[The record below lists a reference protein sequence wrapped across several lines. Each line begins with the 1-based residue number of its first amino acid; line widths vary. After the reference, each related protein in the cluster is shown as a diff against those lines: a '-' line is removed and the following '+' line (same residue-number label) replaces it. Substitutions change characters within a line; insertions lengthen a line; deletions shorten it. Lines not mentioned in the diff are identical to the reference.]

1 VVYRMLSS
9 PSISAPCSAA
19 RNPVAGAEARVRAPA
34 VAASGSPSVPQWWT
48 EGVTIV
54 LDDVVQFADQR
65 FGLFVGEFEGP
76 IPERGVVNQ
85 QPLVRRPGRAGA
97 G

>member
-1 VVYRMLSS
+1 M
-9 PSISAPCSAA
+9 
-19 RNPVAGAEARVRAPA
+19 G
-34 VAASGSPSVPQWWT
+34 T

-54 LDDVVQFADQR
+54 LDDAVQFADQR

-85 QPLVRRPGRAGA
+85 QPLVTRPGRAGA

>member
-1 VVYRMLSS
+1 M
-9 PSISAPCSAA
+9 PSRGQWC
-19 RNPVAGAEARVRAPA
+19 G
-34 VAASGSPSVPQWWT
+34 ASGLRSEHPEDLLQCHNAGT

-54 LDDVVQFADQR
+54 LDDADQFANQR

-85 QPLVRRPGRAGA
+85 QPLVTRPGRAGA